1 MTNNSWGGVN
11 MSNLGKL
18 GGIAVI
24 VGALLAVVGAFMD
37 MPGWY
42 SMVLVILGLITGFFN
57 VTDAESRRFLLA
69 AIALVVSAD
78 AVHGLDFGGLGI
90 GETITDIMN
99 NLVMFLSPAVL
110 LVALKSLFSTVKD

>member
-1 MTNNSWGGVN
+1 

-24 VGALLAVVGAFMD
+24 VGALLAVVGGFMD

-57 VTDAESRRFLLA
+57 VSDAESRRFLLA

>member
-1 MTNNSWGGVN
+1 
-11 MSNLGKL
+11 MSDLGKL

-24 VGALLAVVGAFMD
+24 VGALLAVVGAFID

-42 SMVLVILGLITGFFN
+42 TMVLVILGLITGFFN
-57 VTDAESRRFLLA
+57 VSDAESRRFLLA

-78 AVHGLDFGGLGI
+78 AVQSLDFAGMGI
-90 GETITDIMN
+90 GDTITNIMN